1 MHLRDRNQ
9 LDISDEMLSKDGNII
24 VQPQP
29 LVLDVEMQLSL
40 NHSDIKGNCDAV
52 VDAAGGAT
60 YLDPPI

>member
-1 MHLRDRNQ
+1 
-9 LDISDEMLSKDGNII
+9 

-52 VDAAGGAT
+52 LDAAGGAT